1 MFNKSKISLLIISVF
16 LLFIVILPSTVAYE
30 CVDQTNVTSRVVEE
44 EEILLRNLNEVYFD
58 SSAPDGGDGS
68 KENPYNELKQEY
80 IRDNGVI
87 HLANGEYL
95 FETFPSMQ
103 YTNLT
108 VYGSGMQDTIVKS
121 HHALTIRHFTLSD
134 LTLSGVNI
142 INHGTIDIE
151 NVILED
157 ANASITDQYNHSF
170 GGAIYNPGEH
180 YDPYLYLTNCIV
192 RNNYAMYGGA
202 IYMTHGHLKVVNT
215 TFESNVAYNYGGAI
229 AASDNSRIDIID
241 STFINDKSINDSGGA
256 IYFKNANVTIS
267 NSDFI
272 NSFGQFG
279 GAICDLNSVTV
290 ITNSRFYGN
299 NASYRGGA
307 IYSIYG
313 KFYVDKSHFE
323 GNHGKNGGGIFLDN
337 ATDHY
342 IKNCV
347 FVSNTA
353 EVCGGGIYSILNIIP
368 SNMKNTYINNK
379 ASVSND
385 LYVTHQINPWLG
397 DGNYT
402 MIVNDKIHTEI
413 TNIPKYYSLVD
424 HGFVTPVKDQESSG
438 DCWAFSAIGALE
450 SCILKTTGV
459 TYDLSEENMKNLIS
473 LYSDYGWNVDTNM
486 GGYDLMAVGYL
497 ISWLGP
503 VLEED
508 DLFDDHSTLSPVL
521 HSIFHIQDILCVGR
535 NSYTDNDE
543 IKKAIMKYGGVASG
557 LHNDDNYL
565 TKNTNS
571 YYYDGKGSVN
581 HAVLIV
587 GWDDDYSKYNFKNT
601 PPANGAW
608 ICKNSWG
615 ERYGK
620 NGYFYVS
627 YYDTKFAEI
636 GNPQSAY
643 TFVLNNTVDLDKNY
657 QYDFIGMTN
666 YFVTGRDSIW
676 YKNVFSATDE
686 ELLAAFSTYF
696 RTDTEWEAHIYVND
710 ELKYSQTGS
719 SPSGYFTFK
728 LDKFIPLHTGDI
740 FEIAIKINSGT
751 FPVSETVYANK
762 HLYTPGI
769 SYFSLDGKT
778 WNDLY
783 DIVYTYEGN
792 DYISQVAC
800 IKAFT
805 TLDTLNTF
813 IYMDDLY
820 AEVGKVV
827 SIAANVIDAHNHW
840 VTTGSVTFTID
851 AKDYVV
857 NVNSGKAVLNYTF
870 TRRGN
875 FTVKATYN
883 GIHYN
888 PSTVS
893 SNVDAELILSGS
905 RIVLDF
911 VSPRVDDNVSITAR
925 VYDSSNNPVNSGS
938 VTFRTDS
945 LEETVEVRNGAA
957 TIVTSYSDVGNH
969 GIDAYFS
976 SRQYYPSNA
985 SAVINVRQKILDTS
999 ISVTSSA
1006 SYNNVTITATVRDS
1020 NGDLV
1025 RAGKVTFNINGITAI
1040 VKVMNG
1046 QAILNV
1052 VIPRSSNVY
1061 LTYEGDEYAS
1071 SSTSARVNIGEIPA
1085 SSIRLNNM
1093 AVNAGDNINIVAR
1106 VTDSANNP
1114 INKGTVSFT
1123 VDSKTYNVGVSN
1135 GQAVLSTVFSKS
1147 GVYEVSAVFT
1157 SDSYSTSSAKST
1169 VTVKGLPESYVRLNN
1184 MAVNVGDNVNIVA
1197 RVTDSANNPINK
1209 GSVSFT
1215 VDSKTYDVG
1224 VSNGQAFLSTVFSKS
1239 GVYEVSAVF
1248 TSDSYSTSSAKSTV
1262 TVNGFTDSKIVVN
1275 DITASAGEKIYIVA
1289 NVYDEKGSLINE
1301 GNVVFLFGS
1310 ESHSVNVNN
1319 GVAILT
1325 TSFSNAGVYDLKSTF
1340 TSDKYSQSTA
1350 NSKITITGKTSINVS
1365 LTVDDVKYGEKPVAH
1380 ITSDASFTGDL
1391 KVSGV
1396 VYTVNVNK
1404 GSTTFT
1410 IQKVF
1415 DKGKSYDVVLSF
1427 SGNDRYYPVS
1437 SSDSF
1442 TVYSTDSSLIADDL
1456 IMHYKDGSRF
1466 KVKLVDENNKPIANK
1481 AIVFE
1486 LQGAQYSRT
1495 TDSDGYASLAINL
1508 NSGKYAVTA
1517 RYYGDSDHSSCDVS
1531 RSIEVKSTVITHDV
1545 VKYFRNGTQF
1555 YATILDSKGN
1565 TVPYTAV
1572 RMNINGVFYDRTTN
1586 SEGVVRL
1593 NLNLEPGTYI
1603 LTVSNPKTGEM
1614 ASANVKVLSRLTDNH
1629 DLVKYYRNTSKY
1641 SVKVLSETGK
1651 AEAGKTVTFNI
1662 NGVFYERITDSKGVA
1677 SLNINLEPGTYV
1689 ITAQYGD
1696 SRVSNKIT
1704 VLSVLETSDLT
1715 MRYKDGS
1722 SFRAKV
1728 LDARGNPYIGQTVT
1742 FNINGVFYERVTGID
1757 GVASLKINLQ
1767 KGEYIITSTYNGLNS
1782 ANTVNV
1788 NL

>member
-1 MFNKSKISLLIISVF
+1 MFNKSKISLILILVF

-30 CVDQTNVTSRVVEE
+30 CIDQTNVTSRAVEE
-44 EEILLRNLNEVYFD
+44 EEILLRDSNEVYFD

-68 KENPYNELKQEY
+68 KENPYNKLKPEY
-80 IRDNGVI
+80 IKDNGI
-87 HLANGEYL
+87 IYLANGEYL

-108 VYGSGMQDTIVKS
+108 VYGSSMQDTVIRS

-142 INHGTIDIE
+142 INHGTIDIK

-229 AASDNSRIDIID
+229 AAGANSKIDIID
-241 STFINDKSINDSGGA
+241 STFINDKSINDAGGA

-267 NSDFI
+267 NSEFI

-290 ITNSRFYGN
+290 ITNSRFYSN

-307 IYSIYG
+307 IYSLYG
-313 KFYVDKSHFE
+313 KFYVDNSYFE
-323 GNHGKNGGGIFLDN
+323 SNYGKNGGAIFLDN
-337 ATDHY
+337 ATDHQ
-342 IKNCV
+342 ISNSK
-347 FVSNTA
+347 FISNTA
-353 EVCGGGIYSILNIIP
+353 DVCGGGIYSILNVIR
-368 SNMKNTYINNK
+368 SNMNNTYINNK
-379 ASVSND
+379 ASTSSD

-402 MIVNDKIHTEI
+402 MIVNDKIHTDI
-413 TNIPKYYSLVD
+413 TDIPKYYSLVD
-424 HGFVTPVKDQESSG
+424 EGFVTPVKDQESSG

-521 HSIFHIQDILCVGR
+521 HSIFHIQDILCVSR
-535 NSYTDNDE
+535 NSYTDNDN
-543 IKKAIMKYGGVASG
+543 IKKAILKYGGVASG

-565 TKNTNS
+565 SKNTNS
-571 YYYDGKGSVN
+571 YYYNGKGNVN

-615 ERYGK
+615 ESYGK

-627 YYDTKFAEI
+627 YYDTKLAEI

-676 YKNVFSATDE
+676 YKNVFNATDD

-696 RTDTEWEAHIYVND
+696 LSDTDWQANIYVNND
-710 ELKYSQTGS
+710 LKYTQSGF

-728 LDKFIPLHTGDI
+728 LDKFIPLHAGDT
-740 FEIAIKINSGT
+740 FEIAIKISNGT

-762 HLYTPGI
+762 HLYKPGI
-769 SYFSLDGKT
+769 SYFSLDGNA

-783 DIVYTYEGN
+783 DVVYTYEGN

-813 IYMDDLY
+813 IYMDDCY
-820 AEVGKVV
+820 AEVGSAVL
-827 SIAANVIDAHNHW
+827 IEANVIDAHDHRI
-840 VTTGSVTFTID
+840 TTGNVTFTIEG
-851 AKDYVV
+851 KDYVV
-857 NVNSGKAVLNYTF
+857 NVNSGKAILNHTF

-875 FTVKATYN
+875 FTVKATYD

-888 PSTVS
+888 PSTAS
-893 SNVDAELILSGS
+893 ANVDAELVISGS
-905 RIVLDF
+905 RIILSFD
-911 VSPRVDDNVSITAR
+911 SPRVDDNVGITAR
-925 VYDSSNNPVNSGS
+925 VYDSSNNPVTSGS

-945 LEETVEVRNGAA
+945 KEETVEIRNGAA
-957 TIVTSYSDVGNH
+957 TFTTSYSKPGNH
-969 GIDAYFS
+969 AINAFFT

-999 ISVTSSA
+999 ISVTYSVL
-1006 SYNNVTITATVRDS
+1006 YNNVTITATVKDS

-1025 RAGKVTFNINGITAI
+1025 SGGNVTFNINGVTETVN
-1040 VKVMNG
+1040 VKNG
-1046 QAILNV
+1046 QALLNTILS
-1052 VIPRSSNVY
+1052 RSSNVY
-1061 LTYEGDEYAS
+1061 LTYVGEDYRS
-1071 SSTSARVNIGEIPA
+1071 SSASVRVNIGEIPA
-1085 SSIRLNNM
+1085 SSIRLSNM
-1093 AVNAGDNINIVAR
+1093 LVYLGENVNIVAR
-1106 VTDSANNP
+1106 VTDSTNNP

-1123 VDSKTYNVGVSN
+1123 VDSKTYNIGVSN
-1135 GQAVLSTVFSKS
+1135 GQAVLTTVFSRT
-1147 GVYEVSAVFT
+1147 GVYELNAVFT

-1169 VTVKGLPESYVRLNN
+1169 ITVKGLPESIIRLSN
-1184 MAVNVGDNVNIVA
+1184 MAVNAGDNVNIVA
-1197 RVTDSANNPINK
+1197 RVTDSSNNPINK
-1209 GSVSFT
+1209 GTVSFT
-1215 VDSKTYDVG
+1215 VDSKSYNVG
-1224 VSNGQAFLSTVFSKS
+1224 VSGGQAVLSTVFSKA
-1239 GVYEVSAVF
+1239 GEYEVNAVF
-1248 TSDSYSTSSAKSTV
+1248 TSDSYSTSSAKSTI
-1262 TVNGFTDSKIVVN
+1262 TVNGLSSSKIVVN
-1275 DITASAGEKIYIVA
+1275 DITASAGEKLYIVA
-1289 NVYDEKGSLINE
+1289 NVYDDKGNLINE
-1301 GNVVFLFGS
+1301 GNVVFIFS
-1310 ESHSVNVNN
+1310 SQSHTVNVNN

-1325 TSFSNAGVYDLKSTF
+1325 TTFSSAGVYELKSTF
-1340 TSDKYSQSTA
+1340 NSDNYAQSTA
-1350 NSKITITGKTSINVS
+1350 NSIIEIITLSAINYTISI
-1365 LTVDDVKYGEKPVAH
+1365 DDIRCGEKPVAT
-1380 ITSDASFTGDL
+1380 ITSDASFAGKL
-1391 KVSGV
+1391 EFLIY

-1404 GSTTFT
+1404 GVTRFT
-1410 IQKVF
+1410 IPLELE
-1415 DKGKSYDVVLSF
+1415 KGNYGANLF
-1427 SGNDRYYPVS
+1427 FYGNERYHIMAA
-1437 SSDSF
+1437 SDSF
-1442 TVYSTDSSLIADDL
+1442 FVYSENSSLIADDL
-1456 IMHYKDGSRF
+1456 IMYYKDGSRF
-1466 KVKLVDENNKPIANK
+1466 EVRLVDENNKPIAK
-1481 AIVFE
+1481 KGVVFK
-1486 LQGAQYSRT
+1486 LQGASYIRT
-1495 TDSDGYASLAINL
+1495 TDSDGYASIAINL
-1508 NSGKYAVTA
+1508 NSGKYNVTVIH
-1517 RYYGDSDHSSCDVS
+1517 YVDSDYSYSEVS
-1531 RSIEVKSTVITHDV
+1531 RSIEVKPTIITHDV
-1545 VKYFRNGTQF
+1545 VKYYRNDTQF
-1555 YATILDSKGN
+1555 YATILDNKGN
-1565 TVPYTAV
+1565 TVPNTSV
-1572 RMNINGVFYDRTTN
+1572 RMNINGVFYERTTN
-1586 SEGVVRL
+1586 SQGVVRL

-1614 ASANVKVLSRLTDNH
+1614 ASANITVLSRLTDNH
-1629 DLVKYYRNTSKY
+1629 DLVKYYKNTSKY

-1651 AEAGKTVTFNI
+1651 AEVGKTVTFNI

-1677 SLNINLEPGTYV
+1677 SLNINLEPDTYI

-1696 SRVSNKIT
+1696 SRVSNTIT
-1704 VLSVLETSDLT
+1704 VLNVLETSDLT

-1722 SFRAKV
+1722 SFKAKV
-1728 LDARGNPYIGQTVT
+1728 LDGRGNPYIGQTVT
-1742 FNINGVFYERVTGID
+1742 FNINGVFYDRITGID

-1782 ANTVNV
+1782 ANNV
-1788 NL
+1788 KVTL